1 MKWRR
6 GRMSRNVED
15 RRGAGGGFG
24 GGGFPIPMGMGGGL
38 GGLILIAF
46 LVLSQLGGSGTGGLD
61 DVLGEVNNPQSRGGN
76 GLRADPDDRLGQ
88 FVSFV
93 LDDAQAFWNRS
104 FRESGRDY
112 NEARLVLFDAATS
125 SACGGAYAQTGP
137 HYCPPDNTI
146 YIDLDF
152 FRDLRDRFGAPGDFA
167 QAYVLAHEIAHHVQN
182 ELGIMDEVNGARQEN
197 QDQANELSIRLE
209 LQADCLSGV
218 WAYTTYERDLLESG
232 DLEEGLDAA
241 AAVGDD
247 RIQSQSGGRVNKE
260 TWTHGS
266 SSQRVSWFKRGYES
280 GDPDSCDT
288 FK

>member
-24 GGGFPIPMGMGGGL
+24 GGGFPIPMGVGGGL

-61 DVLGEVNNPQSRGGN
+61 DVLGDVNNPESRGGN
-76 GLRADPDDRLGQ
+76 RLQADPDDRLGQ

-93 LDDAQAFWNRS
+93 LDDAQAFWNRT
-104 FRESGRDY
+104 FQGSGRDY

-152 FRDLRDRFGAPGDFA
+152 FRDLRERFGAPGDFA

-197 QDQANELSIRLE
+197 SDQANELSIRLE

-232 DLEEGLDAA
+232 DLEEGLNAA

-247 RIQSQSGGRVNKE
+247 RIQSQSGGGVNKE

-266 SSQRVSWFKRGYES
+266 SNQRVGWFKRGYES